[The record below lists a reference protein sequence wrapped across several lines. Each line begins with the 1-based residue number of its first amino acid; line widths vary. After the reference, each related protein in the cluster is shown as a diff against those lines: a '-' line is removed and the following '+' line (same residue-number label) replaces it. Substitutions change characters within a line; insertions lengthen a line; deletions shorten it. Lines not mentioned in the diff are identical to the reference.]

1 MFEAIINGTTYEITQ
16 TGDGLAV
23 NDVPLQWDVAKV
35 TSTYFHILHHHKG
48 YRAEVVKA
56 DTATKT
62 FTLKINGRIYTV
74 SLKDEL
80 ELMLDKMGMNTGV
93 ASRAITLKAPMPGL
107 IIDLKVKAGDTVKA
121 GDPLLVLEAM
131 KMENILKSPGD
142 GIVKTLKVEKGNSVE
157 KGQVLIEF

>member
-1 MFEAIINGTTYEITQ
+1 MFEATINDTTYKVTQ
-16 TGDGLAV
+16 TDDGLAI
-23 NDVPLQWDVAKV
+23 NDAPLQWDIARV
-35 TSTYFHILHHHKG
+35 TNTYFHILHHHKG

-56 DTATKT
+56 DKATKT
-62 FTLKINGRIYTV
+62 FVLKINGRIYTV
-74 SLKDEL
+74 SLKGEL

-93 ASRAITLKAPMPGL
+93 ASKASALKAPMPGL

-131 KMENILKSPGD
+131 KMENILKCPGD
-142 GIVKTLKVEKGNSVE
+142 GIVKSVKVEKGNSVE